1 MARAHRKT
9 PTKFPSRVART
20 RKQELGRTD
29 VEATPLHVRTLGAL
43 VDGPTRHWIQDRAT
57 RRLGKYAPHIERLSF
72 RFDDVNGPR
81 GGKDIVC
88 KGKVVLSG
96 MPSSVVEKRAAS
108 AREAFDMVSRQLER
122 GLGKSVSQLGGRTA
136 VRKAARVT
144 ATRVTP
150 TRVTAAKVPKRRA
163 QTKTKT
169 VEIAKGSL
177 IGRRVG
183 RSRERLLDAA
193 SRPEKLRGDAIV
205 DTSLP
210 NVSATDRKVGRQATA
225 KRNTRLDTRR
235 ATATLE
241 DSATGQ
247 PSRKSTRKSS
257 QRSLSGTQLGKQT
270 RRTLQTPKRRATRA
284 RRS

>member
-1 MARAHRKT
+1 
-9 PTKFPSRVART
+9 
-20 RKQELGRTD
+20 
-29 VEATPLHVRTLGAL
+29 
-43 VDGPTRHWIQDRAT
+43 
-57 RRLGKYAPHIERLSF
+57 
-72 RFDDVNGPR
+72 
-81 GGKDIVC
+81 
-88 KGKVVLSG
+88 